1 MDGFINELSSVGA
14 SSSSVNRMDM
24 MVTAMWELLI
34 EKGYSR
40 EELNAKLDAVRERK
54 MTLDPKLTRVLCP
67 NCGKTVNEN
76 PAAPFEGT
84 CLYCGTSVKI
94 FPGESI
100 EFIRDEA
107 SPEPEI
113 PAPVEPVQDI
123 GDSFFDDQYQF

>member
-1 MDGFINELSSVGA
+1 MDGFINDLSSVGA

-67 NCGKTVNEN
+67 NCGKTGITSRFC
-76 PAAPFEGT
+76 PD
-84 CLYCGTSVKI
+84 CGTAK
-94 FPGESI
+94 
-100 EFIRDEA
+100 
-107 SPEPEI
+107 
-113 PAPVEPVQDI
+113 PV
-123 GDSFFDDQYQF
+123 